1 MPGFKN
7 LQHSRSI
14 VDFPPAPKEAEM
26 TARPKLSAE
35 PTRVEA
41 AEDVPH
47 AERALEGVLA
57 HAGREQMI
65 AEAAYY
71 RAERRGF
78 APGAEIEDWLAA
90 EREIEALVRE
100 AA

>member
-1 MPGFKN
+1 MPGFKK
-7 LQHSRSI
+7 LQHSRPT
-14 VDFPPAPKEAEM
+14 VVFPPAPKEAEM
-26 TARPKLSAE
+26 TARPRLSAE

-41 AEDVPH
+41 AEHMPH
-47 AERALEGVLA
+47 ADLALEEVPA

-78 APGAEIEDWLAA
+78 APGAEMEDWLAA

-100 AA
+100 AT